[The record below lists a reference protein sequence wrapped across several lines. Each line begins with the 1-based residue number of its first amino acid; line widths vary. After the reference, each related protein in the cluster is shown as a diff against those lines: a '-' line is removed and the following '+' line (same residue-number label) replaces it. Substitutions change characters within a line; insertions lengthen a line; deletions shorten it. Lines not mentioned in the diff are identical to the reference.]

1 MENEYSG
8 ILFFA
13 NTFSKIRPGNRPQ
26 MCHSHV
32 CVCVLI
38 ADKALASNS
47 HLIRPFLY
55 YFRSWIDLILF
66 WRHYY
71 LPILLFGKIQLTFE
85 REKKERK
92 DMSLGNKTLMVEVV
106 LLDSFKWF
114 SNRENSHFLLKALK
128 SVLFQTWYQHTLFN
142 YLLQTIDFGCQNL
155 LRKYL

>member
-1 MENEYSG
+1 MWKMNILEFCFLLTPFQKSG
-8 ILFFA
+8 QGIGHRCVIA
-13 NTFSKIRPGNRPQ
+13 
-26 MCHSHV
+26 M

-38 ADKALASNS
+38 TDKALASNS
-47 HLIRPFLY
+47 HLKRPFLY

-114 SNRENSHFLLKALK
+114 SNRENSHFFVK
-128 SVLFQTWYQHTLFN
+128 SIKVSVISNLVPTHTF
-142 YLLQTIDFGCQNL
+142 
-155 LRKYL
+155 

>member
-8 ILFFA
+8 VLFFA

-114 SNRENSHFLLKALK
+114 SNRENSHFFVK
-128 SVLFQTWYQHTLFN
+128 SIKVSVISNLVPTHTF
-142 YLLQTIDFGCQNL
+142 
-155 LRKYL
+155 

>member
-1 MENEYSG
+1 MWKMNILEFCFLLTPFQKSG
-8 ILFFA
+8 QGIGHRCVIA
-13 NTFSKIRPGNRPQ
+13 
-26 MCHSHV
+26 M

-85 REKKERK
+85 REKKKERK

-106 LLDSFKWF
+106 FDSFKWF
-114 SNRENSHFLLKALK
+114 SNREKFSFFFVK
-128 SVLFQTWYQHTLFN
+128 SIKVSVISNLVPTHTF
-142 YLLQTIDFGCQNL
+142 
-155 LRKYL
+155 

>member
-1 MENEYSG
+1 MNILEFFCFLLTPFQKSG
-8 ILFFA
+8 QGIVHRCVIA
-13 NTFSKIRPGNRPQ
+13 
-26 MCHSHV
+26 MCV

-114 SNRENSHFLLKALK
+114 SNRENSHFFVK
-128 SVLFQTWYQHTLFN
+128 SIKVSVISNLVPTHTF
-142 YLLQTIDFGCQNL
+142 
-155 LRKYL
+155 

>member
-1 MENEYSG
+1 MNILEFCFLLTPFQKSG
-8 ILFFA
+8 QGIGHRCVIA
-13 NTFSKIRPGNRPQ
+13 
-26 MCHSHV
+26 M

-85 REKKERK
+85 REKKKERK

-114 SNRENSHFLLKALK
+114 SNREKFSFFFVK
-128 SVLFQTWYQHTLFN
+128 SIKVSVISNMVPTHTF
-142 YLLQTIDFGCQNL
+142 
-155 LRKYL
+155 